1 MRVLVVEDEPRL
13 GASLKTGLQAEGY
26 AVDLAPDGREA
37 LWFARENTYDVIL
50 LDIMLPILNGYE
62 VCATLRAEE
71 DWTPVLMLT
80 AKDGE
85 WDQIEALDTGADDY
99 VTKPFSFGVVL
110 ARIRSLIRRG
120 ASERPVLLTAGDLML
135 DPARKCVTR
144 QEQEVHLTARELALL
159 EYLMRQRGNVV
170 NKQQILNNVW
180 DFGFDGD
187 PNIVEVYI
195 GRIRRK
201 VDKPFGRNDIETL
214 RGSGYRIRDDS

>member
-1 MRVLVVEDEPRL
+1 M
-13 GASLKTGLQAEGY
+13 
-26 AVDLAPDGREA
+26 AVDLAPDGSEA
-37 LWFARENTYDVIL
+37 LWYARENTYDVIL
-50 LDIMLPILNGYE
+50 LDIMLPVVNGSE

-110 ARIRSLIRRG
+110 ARVRSLIRRG
-120 ASERPVLLTAGDLML
+120 ASERPVLLTAGDLKL
-135 DPARKCVTR
+135 DPARKQVTR
-144 QEQEVHLTARELALL
+144 QEQELHLTARELALL

-180 DFGFDGD
+180 DFGFEGD

-214 RGSGYRIRDDS
+214 RGSGYRIRADS

>member
-13 GASLKTGLQAEGY
+13 GASLKTGLEAEGY

-50 LDIMLPILNGYE
+50 LDIMLPVVNGYD

-120 ASERPVLLTAGDLML
+120 ASERPVLLTAGDLIL
-135 DPARKCVTR
+135 DPARKHVTR
-144 QEQEVHLTARELALL
+144 EEHEVHLTARELALL

-170 NKQQILNNVW
+170 SKQQILNNVW
-180 DFGFDGD
+180 DFGFEGD

-214 RGSGYRIRDDS
+214 RGSGYRLQADS